1 MSCCVTSGKY
11 RSCSASIF
19 MKGLCC
25 LRGQWYPQWE
35 GAGTELKILAHGSW
49 GLSVLCRCFRDLW
62 GWGWVRDP
70 VLLSFFLCM
79 RFYIWFSEF
88 QKKKKR
94 IQKIIPCYLEILEAM
109 RSFLILELT
118 FSPSAHPLG
127 TEPCKDAISSTV
139 HRHGG
144 QELKHGWHPLIMP
157 ISKR

>member
-1 MSCCVTSGKY
+1 MWPRASTDLAQHQFLWKDFVALEGNGNRNEKEQALNWRFWPMVPGVWVFCAGASETSG
-11 RSCSASIF
+11 
-19 MKGLCC
+19 
-25 LRGQWYPQWE
+25 
-35 GAGTELKILAHGSW
+35 AGGESEIPSFYLFFYVWGSTY
-49 GLSVLCRCFRDLW
+49 DL
-62 GWGWVRDP
+62 VN
-70 VLLSFFLCM
+70 SK
-79 RFYIWFSEF
+79 
-88 QKKKKR
+88 KKKKR